1 MRSNEVFG
9 KMTPEEA
16 EGFLTAMRAE
26 ASGAAQVALAAVAG
40 AFKLRP
46 EFLRRQPRKRQA
58 EWMRRALARVTNA
71 EAAEEVLAQYFLE
84 ARQELLVELLDAL
97 GVKHED
103 GRLEEPVSPPPT
115 AAKLKKTVAKFQKGQ
130 ERDKRDLLLRA
141 FASQSAIDWPELD
154 ALLA

>member
-1 MRSNEVFG
+1 
-9 KMTPEEA
+9 
-16 EGFLTAMRAE
+16 
-26 ASGAAQVALAAVAG
+26 
-40 AFKLRP
+40 
-46 EFLRRQPRKRQA
+46 
-58 EWMRRALARVTNA
+58 MRRALARVTNA